1 MTLIQHLQQTSDERE
16 LRQHLQGLLTSLFTG
31 ELSPEAI
38 FSTDYVQLTDGK
50 TLNYSEFLQ
59 HLDHVRSQIS
69 HIAFSVE
76 QACCNPQLLA
86 DRHIVTV
93 TRPDN
98 KKTEIEVYMFA
109 QLREGKICRIDEIT
123 RVISG
128 NVQDKS
134 LASATA

>member
-1 MTLIQHLQQTSDERE
+1 MIFILVTTLS
-16 LRQHLQGLLTSLFTG
+16 
-31 ELSPEAI
+31 SPEAI
-38 FSTDYVQLTDGK
+38 FSTDYIQSTDGN

-59 HLDHVRSQIS
+59 HLNHVRSQIS
-69 HIAFSVE
+69 HIAFNVE
-76 QACCNPQLLA
+76 QACCNSHLLA

-98 KKTEIEVYMFA
+98 QRTEIEVYMFA

-128 NVQDKS
+128 NAQDKS
-134 LASATA
+134 LASATV